1 VSDIWRYSLTQ
12 NYEIKIWV
20 VDVAFPQS
28 QRAGTP
34 GIGPAAHD
42 DEHCVGIDRA
52 NVPLTQE
59 TNLRSAIESE
69 RDLISRLKDK
79 INNEHL
85 KLLLQSAPSL
95 AFRLDR
101 LPRPEGKWN
110 GHELLRN

>member
-20 VDVAFPQS
+20 VDVAFPQA

-52 NVPLTQE
+52 NVPLTQRNKFE
-59 TNLRSAIESE
+59 IGNRERARPDIPIEGQ
-69 RDLISRLKDK
+69 D
-79 INNEHL
+79 
-85 KLLLQSAPSL
+85 QQ
-95 AFRLDR
+95 
-101 LPRPEGKWN
+101 
-110 GHELLRN
+110 